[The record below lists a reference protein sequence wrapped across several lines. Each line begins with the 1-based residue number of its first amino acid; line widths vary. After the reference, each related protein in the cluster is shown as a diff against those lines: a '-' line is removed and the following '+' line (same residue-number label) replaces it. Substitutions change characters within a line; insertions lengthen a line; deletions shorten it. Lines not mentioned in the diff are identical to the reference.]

1 MQINGRIFLNEKKNL
16 EKPKIIG
23 KMETFNEKWKP
34 FLGKGHYGL
43 AFSNNKCE
51 EYLNEIFEELTKI
64 HGFEYYQIKLKFNNV
79 RFYTNLST
87 ILGRK
92 IGFILE
98 QGIEKELQKL
108 YENG

>member
-1 MQINGRIFLNEKKNL
+1 M
-16 EKPKIIG
+16 
-23 KMETFNEKWKP
+23 TFNEKWKP

-43 AFSNNKCE
+43 AFNNDKIE
-51 EYLNEIFEELTKI
+51 QYLNEVFEELVTI
-64 HGFEYYQIKLKFNNV
+64 HGFEYYQIKLKFNYV

-87 ILGRK
+87 ILGSK

-98 QGIEKELQKL
+98 KGIQEELQKI